1 MGICSLW
8 CLCFSALLQIY
19 PQMET
24 EVRRC
29 LTGPSE
35 KHSSILVSG
44 LSLHCQKGDGDFILI
59 EYHKNRG
66 PLLHVYTHLQLQQS
80 NRHHKK
86 SGRMSSRKQLCWSH
100 LSHRKCFSFVVR
112 KVICQGKKKRGITSK
127 GSKTDP
133 STRRFTLYIH
143 IKTQKVSTKS
153 QCHCDSS
160 MFAMISQILNFF
172 FWGQKV
178 P

>member
-1 MGICSLW
+1 MPWSPSPPPPRSASLQTHPSLCLNPHPLHPLTGTYGYIWFILIWPWPYCRAEPWGRTTFPMGICSLW

-35 KHSSILVSG
+35 KRSSILVSG

-86 SGRMSSRKQLCWSH
+86 SGRMSSRK
-100 LSHRKCFSFVVR
+100 
-112 KVICQGKKKRGITSK
+112 
-127 GSKTDP
+127 
-133 STRRFTLYIH
+133 
-143 IKTQKVSTKS
+143 
-153 QCHCDSS
+153 
-160 MFAMISQILNFF
+160 
-172 FWGQKV
+172 
-178 P
+178 